1 MVCQARRM
9 TCGREPQEQNMNNN
23 NNNRRTRPKDGLA
36 RTLTSSIASHMRM
49 RAFLLTV
56 YNYLIGGLALAGLVA
71 FVTHDSSLDQA
82 IAGSLLFWPIVLSPF
97 AFAIVVAAAF
107 DAFGEEL
114 AQAIFWSGSIFVGL
128 SLGTAFP
135 VLAGF
140 SIAPVLFVLAMSF
153 GGISLYGHLTE
164 SDPST
169 TDAMLMMI
177 LTGTFAA
184 LLATWVVDHPVPI
197 FIAAVAGLI
206 AIAGSTALGM
216 RRIKKMHLEH
226 GPHEDPSKDSIRA
239 ALSLYVDLINL
250 LIPRPRDRA

>member
-1 MVCQARRM
+1 MWPAPR
-9 TCGREPQEQNMNNN
+9 QEQNMNNN
-23 NNNRRTRPKDGLA
+23 NNNDRRTTPKDVFA
-36 RTLTSSIASHMRM
+36 RALTSSVARHMRM
-49 RAFLLTV
+49 RAFLVAV
-56 YNYLIGGLALAGLVA
+56 YNYLVAGLALAGLVA
-71 FVTHDSSLDQA
+71 FITHDSSLDEA
-82 IAGSLLFWPIVLSPF
+82 IAGSLLFWPIVLLPI
-97 AFAIVVAAAF
+97 AFAITVAAAF

-114 AQAIFWSGSIFVGL
+114 AHAIFWSGSIMVGL
-128 SLGTAFP
+128 SLGAAFP
-135 VLAGF
+135 MLAGL

-184 LLATWVVDHPVPI
+184 LVATWVVDHPVPI
-197 FIAAVAGLI
+197 FIASAVGVI

-216 RRIKKMHLEH
+216 RRIKQMHLEH

-250 LIPRPRDRA
+250 FIPRPRDRA